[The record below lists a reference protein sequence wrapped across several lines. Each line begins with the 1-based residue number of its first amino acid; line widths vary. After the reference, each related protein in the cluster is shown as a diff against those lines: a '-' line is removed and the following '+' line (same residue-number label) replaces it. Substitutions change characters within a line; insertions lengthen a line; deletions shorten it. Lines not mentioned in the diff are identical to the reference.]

1 MNASSKNSAAD
12 SPSETKPAFD
22 DERYSTLPKPSGVEV
37 QNTLPEGSVMW
48 DGPSSS
54 GEGARSAVPAHQ
66 GTSPSYA
73 AGAVTNSPTAVREV
87 NLVAASAT
95 PDAQHKTVETTH
107 AKPSAS
113 SSKNSFSDRESAND
127 AVFVSETNSAAQ
139 TKSILEQ
146 IQASPLAVREHL
158 HALHDW
164 IEQYRPVFEMNS
176 VAQAMHKVSSGGPS
190 ADAAAERL
198 VEHASEVLAEL
209 EQRRT
214 LRMDTNPSQETLR
227 GYQKDI
233 AYLTKQRAAFIG
245 KELSPW
251 FEVLAQFGLRKSTY
265 NTYRA
270 ALTWWVTAQLKGL
283 MQTCKSYDLNH
294 SPGSWRAVLGPEIG
308 SKLLELVSIRG
319 LTYERMHGW
328 LDMPNK
334 SSLSRK
340 HDLRFL
346 RDGWLDRLVECC
358 ETSPIYG
365 MASVLLRFGGM
376 RPKELE
382 NGVVVRRAGEY
393 IAVAIKGAKV
403 RATAGQPLR
412 GFVLHASS
420 MPQWFLD
427 GLPQGQEVTVQI
439 DKDGFRSYLSS
450 LTKRVLQGA
459 KRSNASEINL
469 SAVLVRHAV
478 ATELRRN
485 YWASVDIAK
494 VLGHV
499 SDATSRGYGELSTG
513 SKKAKPVAV
522 VEKSARTAR
531 PVKVTDKSGLDK
543 VLSQKAQ
550 KNNKGSKRK
559 RR

>member
-12 SPSETKPAFD
+12 QPSETKNAFD
-22 DERYSTLPKPSGVEV
+22 DDRYSTLPNPSGVEV
-37 QNTLPEGSVMW
+37 RKALPEGSVMW
-48 DGPSSS
+48 DVPSPQ
-54 GEGARSAVPAHQ
+54 GEGTAPAHQ
-66 GTSPSYA
+66 GASSSFG
-73 AGAVTNSPTAVREV
+73 AGGVTNSPTAVREV
-87 NLVAASAT
+87 NLDATPAT
-95 PDAQHKTVETTH
+95 PDAQHKTAVTTH
-107 AKPSAS
+107 AKSSAS
-113 SSKNSFSDRESAND
+113 SSKNSFSDRENAND
-127 AVFVSETNSAAQ
+127 AVFVSEKNSTAQ
-139 TKSILEQ
+139 TKTIFEQ

-158 HALHDW
+158 HTLHAW
-164 IEQYRPVFEMNS
+164 IEQYRSVFELSS
-176 VAQAMHKVSSGGPS
+176 VAQAMHKVSPGGPS
-190 ADAAAERL
+190 AGAAADLLFDR
-198 VEHASEVLAEL
+198 ASAVLAEQ

-214 LRMDTNPSQETLR
+214 LRMDTNPSLATLR

-233 AYLTKQRAAFIG
+233 AYLTKQRAAFMG

-251 FEVLAQFGLRKSTY
+251 FEVLTQFGQRKSTY

-283 MQTCKSYDLNH
+283 IHARESYDLNH
-294 SPGSWRAVLGPEIG
+294 GSGTWRAALGAGIG
-308 SKLLELVSIRG
+308 GKLLELVSIRG

-334 SSLSRK
+334 ASLSRK
-340 HDLRFL
+340 HDLRHL
-346 RDGWLDRLVECC
+346 REGWLERLVECS
-358 ETSPIYG
+358 ESSPSYR
-365 MASVLLRFGGM
+365 MATVLLRFGGM

-382 NGVVVRRAGEY
+382 KGVVVRRTDKY
-393 IAVAIKGAKV
+393 IAVAIEGAKV
-403 RATAGQPLR
+403 RPTAGQPLR

-420 MPQWFLD
+420 MPQWFLAA
-427 GLPQGQEVTVQI
+427 LPPGHDVTVQV

-459 KRSNASEINL
+459 KRSNESEINL

-478 ATELRRN
+478 ATELRSN

-499 SDATSRGYGELSTG
+499 SDATSRGYGQRSTG

-531 PVKVTDKSGLDK
+531 PVKVTDKSGLAT
-543 VLSQKAQ
+543 VQSPKAQ
-550 KNNKGSKRK
+550 KNNRGSKRK